1 MDRRHDIDALRVI
14 AFALLI
20 LYHVGMVYVV
30 DWGFHIK
37 SPTLLGWV
45 EWPMVLVNRWRMSLL
60 FLLSGIALGLVL
72 ARTSAARLIGN
83 RSWRLLLPLAFG
95 IVAIVPVQA
104 WCEARML
111 GTYDAGFGTFLLR
124 YLQLRPWPAGTFAG
138 AEYGFTWNHLWYLPY
153 LWIYTLLAL
162 LALPV
167 LRAIGGGRVAGWL
180 TTRGRWLLWTVP
192 PLWYLFALIVL
203 APRFPTTHA
212 LAGDW
217 FSHAKYVPVFAFGVL
232 IASRAPMWA
241 ALDARRWVLTA
252 CALTGAFVY
261 MALRVIGRLLD
272 SGVLSP
278 DSFDALMPLSAWKL
292 VSVCAHALYAWTA
305 LLALLAWSARLLNR
319 PWPGLRYASEAVYP
333 WYILHQSLI
342 VLAAYWLIPLGL
354 GPLWEPLLVLA
365 ITIAG
370 CLLIHELLIR
380 RINWL
385 RPLFG
390 LPMRARRPATAGD
403 VDRPAAGALQ
413 KS

>member
-1 MDRRHDIDALRVI
+1 MNRRHDIDTLRVI
-14 AFALLI
+14 ALALLI

-45 EWPMVLVNRWRMSLL
+45 EWPMVLINRWRMSLL

-72 ARTSAARLIGN
+72 ARKSPARLIGN

-95 IVAIVPVQA
+95 TVAIVPLQA

-124 YLQLRPWPAGTFAG
+124 YLQLRPWPAGTFTG

-153 LWIYTLLAL
+153 LWVYTLLAL

-167 LRAIGGGRVAGWL
+167 LRVVGGARGADWL

-192 PLWYLFALIVL
+192 PLWMLFAMVVL
-203 APRFPTTHA
+203 APRFESTHA
-212 LAGDW
+212 LIGDW
-217 FSHAKYVPVFAFGVL
+217 FNHAHYGAAFAFGLL
-232 IASRAPMWA
+232 IARQAPMWD
-241 ALDARRWVLTA
+241 ALVARRWTLTTY
-252 CALTGAFVY
+252 ALLGGGVHIGLR
-261 MALRVIGRLLD
+261 ALGRLI
-272 SGVLSP
+272 
-278 DSFDALMPLSAWKL
+278 DAGLVSSEPFLRLMPLAAWDFL
-292 VSVCAHALYAWTA
+292 STVAHAIYWWTA

-342 VLAAYWLIPLGL
+342 VLAAYWLIPLRL
-354 GPLWEPLLVLA
+354 GALWEPLLVLA
-365 ITIAG
+365 ITVAG

-380 RINWL
+380 RIRWL

-390 LPMRARRPATAGD
+390 LPMRTRVMPAPRTEG
-403 VDRPAAGALQ
+403 VRSPALRGA
-413 KS
+413 

>member
-1 MDRRHDIDALRVI
+1 MDRRHDLDTLRVG

-30 DWGFHIK
+30 DWSFHIK
-37 SPTLLGWV
+37 SPTLLAWA

-60 FLLSGIALGLVL
+60 FLLSGITLGLVL
-72 ARTSAARLIGN
+72 SRRAPGRLVVS
-83 RSWRLLLPLAFG
+83 RSGRLLLPLAFG

-104 WCEARML
+104 YCEARML
-111 GTYDAGFGTFLLR
+111 GTLEPGFATFLLR
-124 YLQLRPWPAGTFAG
+124 YLQLRPWPAGTFTG
-138 AEYGFTWNHLWYLPY
+138 AEYGFTWNHLWYLAY
-153 LWIYTLLAL
+153 LWVYTVLVL

-167 LRAIGGGRVAGWL
+167 LRVIGGARFADWL

-192 PLWYLFALIVL
+192 ALWLLFALLVL
-203 APRFPTTHA
+203 APRYPSTHA
-212 LAGDW
+212 VVGDW
-217 FSHAKYVPVFAFGVL
+217 FNHAKYLSVFAFGVL
-232 IASRAPMWA
+232 IARRAPLWT
-241 ALDARRWVLTA
+241 ALDTQRWRLFGL
-252 CALTGAFVY
+252 ALLGATVY
-261 MALRVIGRLLD
+261 MTLRVLGRLLD
-272 SGVLSP
+272 TGAMSP
-278 DSFDALMPLSAWKL
+278 AGLVAWLPLSGWTL
-292 VSVCAHALYAWTA
+292 VSVGAHALYAWTA

-342 VLAAYWLIPLGL
+342 VLAAYWLIPLRL

-380 RINWL
+380 RLRWL

-390 LPMRARRPATAGD
+390 LSGDARPARATDPGRAEAATARSG
-403 VDRPAAGALQ
+403 
-413 KS
+413 